1 MRYLTTIL
9 VFLISSCGLDTKQPN
24 QVGFTKEIIP
34 VQESKLTLGLV
45 QQIVKKGITEQK
57 LIEGLG
63 SPNMVTTNS
72 DGETAWIYDAVSTN
86 VTSSSNS
93 SSVSILGGAGIG
105 SAILGGGIGKGKNS
119 STVVRTQR
127 TLTLII
133 KLKDGIVVSYAT
145 RATKF

>member
-1 MRYLTTIL
+1 MLLAALSLLGCNTQTT
-9 VFLISSCGLDTKQPN
+9 KPN
-24 QVGFTKEIIP
+24 QVGFVKEVIP

-45 QQIVKKGITEQK
+45 QQIVKKGITEQQ

-72 DGETAWIYDAVSTN
+72 NGETSWIYDAVSTT
-86 VTSSSNS
+86 VESSSNAS
-93 SSVSILGGAGIG
+93 SASILGGVGN
-105 SAILGGGIGKGKNS
+105 SNAILGGGIGKGEAS

-127 TLTLII
+127 TLTVII
-133 KLKDGIVVSYAT
+133 KMQNGIVTSYAT